1 MIFNISACVL
11 KLFVLSDRSVFI
23 AWERGGCGKIL
34 GRSLDFMK
42 NMGVGG
48 GGAGREGSS
57 HRCEPSRG
65 GGRGWDH
72 SLYWKRFRFGSQQ
85 SSQWSV

>member
-11 KLFVLSDRSVFI
+11 KSFVLSDRSVFI

-42 NMGVGG
+42 NMGGG
-48 GGAGREGSS
+48 GGGREAAIDVSLQ
-57 HRCEPSRG
+57 G
-65 GGRGWDH
+65 GGGGDL

>member
-11 KLFVLSDRSVFI
+11 KSFVLSDRSVFI
-23 AWERGGCGKIL
+23 AWERGGCGKIF

-48 GGAGREGSS
+48 GGGRKAAIDVSLQ
-57 HRCEPSRG
+57 G

-72 SLYWKRFRFGSQQ
+72 SLYWKRF
-85 SSQWSV
+85 

>member
-1 MIFNISACVL
+1 M
-11 KLFVLSDRSVFI
+11 LSDRSVFI

-48 GGAGREGSS
+48 GGGREGSS

-65 GGRGWDH
+65 GEGGITRYIGSVLGLEVN
-72 SLYWKRFRFGSQQ
+72 SLPNGPFKSNIYVYFD
-85 SSQWSV
+85 SSSEV